1 MLVMCQLRK
10 RMHNL
15 KIENYIRQTLNWEAA
30 SPRALRDS
38 SKEIREE
45 PKYYKQAHQK
55 QGHQNQILTDN
66 ERKTEYPKEMSLALF
81 CVWEDAGVWAV

>member
-1 MLVMCQLRK
+1 
-10 RMHNL
+10 MHNL

-30 SPRALRDS
+30 SQRALRDS

-45 PKYYKQAHQK
+45 PKYYK

-66 ERKTEYPKEMSLALF
+66 ERKTEYPKEMNLALF
-81 CVWEDAGVWAV
+81 CIWEDAGVWAV